1 MKKLEEESNSI
12 NKKEQFKL
20 AKLSEFMEFG
30 FMWNELGEI
39 EKKELRYKSEMD
51 KYFNIKSTTG
61 SDGGYSLNYLKNSY
75 SFKI

>member
-1 MKKLEEESNSI
+1 MDGLGNILKMIFILKMQKKI
-12 NKKEQFKL
+12 KIKDL
-20 AKLSEFMEFG
+20 AD
-30 FMWNELGEI
+30 ELGVSERQI
-39 EKKELRYKSEMD
+39 RRYKSEMD